1 MMIEKFQEQRN
12 AHRGIGIDIQVWP
25 FFSED
30 EVKFSII
37 SRLNENIRT
46 TFLLTSGG
54 WKPKPRL

>member
-30 EVKFSII
+30 EVKFSIS

-46 TFLLTSGG
+46 TFPLTSGG